1 MSDGFDRPQ
10 AVPRRSFAA
19 AGFHGEIAVELPGDD
34 LEEVILRLSDPST
47 AVETVHW
54 GRNYLYATDLA
65 THEGTVQVVV
75 KQFKNQGWR
84 RVLARRLRGSKAE
97 RSWRGATALAAAGI
111 ATPQPMLLAES
122 DRADGPSLFVTR
134 RLEDVR
140 EVRHFFRRL
149 RGGSTSGEFPEVDD
163 GAFLVR
169 LGSFCRSIH
178 DAGIVHRDLSMGN
191 VLVRGQDASEL
202 YVVDCNRVRVGV
214 RPGAWRRTRD
224 ICRFPILEQRHG
236 EAFLRGYWGCVP
248 PRSAFRWWFWVFSV
262 RAFLLKHAVK
272 NRIRGL
278 GLRRR
283 HSHGGSHHP
292 HIPPAAADATARDK
306 VVWDHLS
313 DQPHQHAS
321 SGEKLGIRLVD
332 SPDHLRELA
341 TVGCA
346 LPAVWRH
353 YRRLRAGLYRE
364 PSTFEGIGL
373 CLRPYPDDPEAHLAA
388 IDELGVK
395 RALLRLHPWES
406 KHDDEEELA
415 RALHARGVELGF
427 ALPQNRELVRD
438 HARWRAAV
446 EELAERFAPY
456 GLHFQV
462 GHAPNR
468 SKWGV
473 WTRREYVELYLQASE
488 ILGRYPGVA
497 VLGPAVIDFEYQVTL
512 ALANRSA
519 PGLRFDPVS
528 ALLYVDR
535 RGAPENTQLGL
546 DTVDKVVLLRA
557 IAELGRNTGERCW
570 ITEVNWP
577 LWEGPHSPA
586 GKSVSVDE
594 RSQADFAA
602 RYFLLVLGTGLIE
615 RVFWWRLVARGY
627 GLMSPESDGRLR
639 RRPSFEALRT
649 LIRELEGAEFH
660 GPLPSITGE
669 YLYQFTRGSAE
680 TVVAWSVEHG
690 RTAELPRPALRA
702 LSRDGRELEPPSGTS
717 IQLGPSP
724 VYYML
729 GE

>member
-1 MSDGFDRPQ
+1 MSDGPESPTS
-10 AVPRRSFAA
+10 VPPRRFCA
-19 AGFHGEIAVELPGDD
+19 AGFRGELAVDLDGDD
-34 LEEVILRLSDPST
+34 LAEVILRLSDPSS
-47 AVETVHW
+47 ALETIHW
-54 GRNYLYATDLA
+54 GRNYLYANELSTR
-65 THEGTVQVVV
+65 EGPVPVVV

-84 RVLARRLRGSKAE
+84 RVLVRRLRGSKAE

-134 RLEDVR
+134 RLADVH
-140 EVRHFFRRL
+140 EVRRFFRRL
-149 RGGSTSGEFPEVDD
+149 RDGTPAGDFPEVDD
-163 GAFLVR
+163 SDFLAR

-178 DAGIVHRDLSMGN
+178 DAGIIHRDLSMGN
-191 VLVRGQDASEL
+191 VLVRGQAASEL

-214 RPGAWRRTRD
+214 RPGVWRRTRE
-224 ICRFPILEQRHG
+224 ICRFPILERRHG
-236 EAFLRGYWGCVP
+236 EAFLRGYWGRVP
-248 PRSAFRWWFWVFSV
+248 PRHSFRWWFWVFSV
-262 RAFLLKHAVK
+262 RAFLAKHAVK
-272 NRIRGL
+272 NRIRSL

-292 HIPPAAADATARDK
+292 HIPPAAADAAARDK
-306 VVWDHLS
+306 AVWDHLS

-341 TVGCA
+341 TVGAA

-353 YRRLRAGLYRE
+353 YRRLKAGLYQE
-364 PSTFEGIGL
+364 PSTFDGIGL
-373 CLRPYPDDPEAHLAA
+373 CLRPHPEDPDAHLAA
-388 IDELGVK
+388 IDELGVS

-406 KHDDEEELA
+406 KHDDDEELA
-415 RALHARGVELGF
+415 RELQARGVDLSF
-427 ALPQNRELVRD
+427 ALPQTRDLVRD
-438 HARWRAAV
+438 HPRWCAAV
-446 EELAERFAPY
+446 EELAERFTPFGRY
-456 GLHFQV
+456 FQV

-468 SKWGV
+468 SKWGA
-473 WTRREYVELYLQASE
+473 WTRREFVELYLQASE

-497 VLGPAVIDFEYQVTL
+497 VLGPAVIDFEYHITL
-512 ALANRSA
+512 ALANRSV

-535 RGAPENTQLGL
+535 RGAPENTQFGL

-594 RSQADFAA
+594 SSQADFLV
-602 RYFLLVLGTGLIE
+602 RYYLLVLGTGLIE
-615 RVFWWRLVARGY
+615 RVYWWRLLARGY
-627 GLMSPESDGRLR
+627 GLLSPESDGRLR

-649 LIRELEGAEFH
+649 LIRELEGARFQ
-660 GPLPSITGE
+660 GPLPTNTGE
-669 YLYQFTRGSAE
+669 FVYRFMSGSAE
-680 TVVAWSVEHG
+680 ILVAWSVEPG
-690 RTAELPRPALRA
+690 RKAEIPRPALRA
-702 LSRDGRELEPPSGTS
+702 LDRDGRELEPPEGTS
-717 IQLGPSP
+717 IELGPSP
-724 VYYML
+724 VYYTL
-729 GE
+729 EG